1 MFFVFLVTFAS
12 LLTNRMSFIKKNI
25 PLVIICIF
33 QIIGFVGFVINP
45 VYFKSLSPVNLLL
58 SAALVIYT
66 SKQKNWKFY
75 GSLLLVAVFA
85 FFVEVLGV
93 KTELVFGSYYYGN
106 SFGYKLFSVPL
117 LIGLNWA
124 MLLYSTAQFSKF
136 KNTIVNALFGAFLM
150 VFLDFFME
158 QNASKF
164 DFWHWK
170 DGIIPVQN
178 YVAWFCISFILNLM
192 VQKHLAQISNL
203 TAKVFYFAQVAFFM
217 ALYFFV

>member
-1 MFFVFLVTFAS
+1 MFFVFLVTFVS
-12 LLTNRMSFIKKNI
+12 ISHPMSFIKKNI

-33 QIIGFVGFVINP
+33 QIIGFIGFIVNP
-45 VYFKSLSPVNLLL
+45 VYFKALSPVNLLL
-58 SAALVIYT
+58 SAALVICT

-75 GSLLLVAVFA
+75 ASLLLVAVSA
-85 FFVEVLGV
+85 FFVDVLGV
-93 KTELVFGSYYYGN
+93 KTELIFGSYFYGD

-136 KNTIVNALFGAFLM
+136 KNHVINALFGAFLM

-164 DFWHWK
+164 DFWYWK
-170 DGIIPVQN
+170 DNIIPIQN
-178 YVAWFCISFILNLM
+178 YVAWFLISFVLNLM
-192 VQKHLAQISNL
+192 VQKHLSQISNL